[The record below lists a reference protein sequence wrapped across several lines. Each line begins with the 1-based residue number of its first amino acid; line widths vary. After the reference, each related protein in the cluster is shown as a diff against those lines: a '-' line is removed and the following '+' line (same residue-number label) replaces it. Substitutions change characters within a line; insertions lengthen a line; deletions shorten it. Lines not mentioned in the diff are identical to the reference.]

1 MSNTF
6 TKNSG
11 IREYVYVMS
20 FQTGFVQSV
29 QVLVICSLVILCF
42 KPNVI
47 SEHSSTSHCYD
58 TVNTEKIVSPIMRNH
73 IL

>member
-1 MSNTF
+1 MPETF

-58 TVNTEKIVSPIMRNH
+58 TVNTDQIVSPIMQNH